1 MIKAAAALTTVVVS
15 LLVAAPGADANPH
28 KKLTKGV
35 GNCVF
40 SAGAIPKGK
49 FDEWKLTSRFKAGD
63 AVYARCFFG
72 KTLAEFAKEGAMKN
86 SMRGP
91 IEATVAAQAE
101 EPRYYAQ
108 LTWTDAA
115 SRWWHRAI
123 QVYVESDVGSWD
135 EVRFDQPA
143 GDEATKDSCSFKN
156 AKFDKPD
163 ECVDLATETRNLSSY
178 LKKKGAYEG
187 EVCLEVYAY
196 KVDRTKTVDL
206 RTVDDVVA
214 LPMARG
220 CFKYRVD

>member
-1 MIKAAAALTTVVVS
+1 MFKAATALTIALVS
-15 LLVAAPGADANPH
+15 LLGARADANPH
-28 KKLTKGV
+28 KKISKGV

-63 AVYARCFFG
+63 AVYARCFFA
-72 KTLAEFAKEGAMKN
+72 KSLADFAKEGKMKN

-108 LTWTDAA
+108 LTWSDAA
-115 SRWWHRAI
+115 DRWWHRAI
-123 QVYVESDVGSWD
+123 QVYVESDVGHWE

-143 GDEATKDSCSFKN
+143 GAEATKDSCSFKN
-156 AKFDKPD
+156 AKFDRPD
-163 ECVDLATETRNLSSY
+163 ECVDLAAETRNLGSY

-187 EVCLEVYAY
+187 EVCLEVYLH

-206 RTVDDVVA
+206 KTVDDVVA

-220 CFKYRVD
+220 CFTYMAD